1 MPRVKVTKNGP
12 YLVSKGIPLLKQV
25 IEVDEQSAS
34 VAWRTIAR
42 VTPLAGYALCRC
54 GHSRKKPFCDG
65 SHERVRFDGTETA
78 DRSPRET
85 REYVYPGPALTL
97 SDDEHLCAFARF
109 CDLNG
114 SVWRQVDHTDNPE
127 VAKTFT
133 RQVNDCPAGR
143 LVAFVSA
150 DGTEIE
156 TQRPKAIG
164 VVEDPQQGCSGPL
177 WLKGGIAID
186 AADGTSYTVRNRVTL
201 CRCGASANKPFCD
214 GSHARIGF
222 RDEL

>member
-12 YLVSKGIPLLKQV
+12 YLVSKGLPLLKQV
-25 IEVDEQSAS
+25 IEADEHGAS
-34 VAWRTIAR
+34 VAWRTIAS
-42 VTPLAGYALCRC
+42 VKPVDGYALCRC

-97 SDDEHLCAFARF
+97 TDDEHLCAFARF
-109 CDLNG
+109 CDPNG
-114 SVWRQVDHTDNPE
+114 SVWRQVDHTDNPD
-127 VAKTFT
+127 VAETFT

-143 LVAFVSA
+143 LVAVVSA

-156 TQRPKAIG
+156 TQRTKAIG
-164 VVEDPQQGCSGPL
+164 VVEDPQEGCSGPL
-177 WLKGGIAID
+177 WLQGGIAIE
-186 AADGTSYTVRNRVTL
+186 AADGTSYAVRNRVTL
-201 CRCGASANKPFCD
+201 CRCGASGNKPFCD